1 MSKSFLLI
9 DTPCDCDSCP
19 YVDDVGYTCGAF
31 QILGE
36 KYTFE
41 VPEVG
46 KLKQCPLKSTDSVIE
61 ALERGVKAGY
71 FSASSTL
78 AAKDDAI
85 KIVKRELC

>member
-19 YVDDVGYTCGAF
+19 YLDDVGYTCGAF

-36 KYTFE
+36 SYTYE

-46 KLKQCPLKSTDSVIE
+46 KLKQCPLKETDCVINLSE
-61 ALERGVKAGY
+61 IGDEQWK
-71 FSASSTL
+71 
-78 AAKDDAI
+78 
-85 KIVKRELC
+85 